1 MFTVLKQIS
10 LLIFLLLYSAPNIF
24 AQEQTDSIKYSID
37 FRFTDGLFLNFNQV
51 TSNNAI
57 PYKNIISQD
66 NYSSENFITKVLSAP
81 RFKLFHNGEKIEVL
95 SKNVWGYS
103 LNGILHIQS
112 NGQFY
117 RVPSVGSI
125 SFFVANIEVEYQ
137 SNIDPWSS
145 NYYNMYDRTY
155 TTTELQ
161 KFLLDFADGSLYEY
175 SIKNIEE
182 LISSDTKLFT
192 EFTSLKKRKRR
203 QMAFIYIRR
212 FNENNPLYFP
222 KH

>member
-10 LLIFLLLYSAPNIF
+10 LLIFFLLCSIPNIF
-24 AQEQTDSIKYSID
+24 AQEQTDSVKYSID

-51 TSNNAI
+51 ISNSAI

-66 NYSSENFITKVLSAP
+66 NYSSESFITKVLSAP
-81 RFKLFHNGEKIEVL
+81 SFKLFNKGEKVEIL

-145 NYYNMYDRTY
+145 NYYNMHDRTY

-161 KFLLDFADGSLYEY
+161 KFLLNFSDGSLYEY
-175 SIKNIEE
+175 SIKNIEK
-182 LISSDTKLFT
+182 LISSDTELFN
-192 EFTSLKKRKRR
+192 EFTSLKKRKRK